1 MKNRYILV
9 AVSLIIFAAACNYDK
24 LPEPNI
30 DEICNDIQ
38 PTYEAEVKE
47 IINRSC
53 AYVGCHVAGFSYGD
67 YSNFQSLNA
76 LIPRGRI
83 SARTIQTRDMPPAY
97 APDGR
102 PKSLTS
108 QEIAI
113 LQCWF
118 AAGAPE
124 NK

>member
-1 MKNRYILV
+1 MKNRYTLV
-9 AVSLIIFAAACNYDK
+9 FASFLIFSVACSYDK
-24 LPEPNI
+24 LPEPSI
-30 DEICNDIQ
+30 DELCNDIQ
-38 PTYEAEVKE
+38 PTYDTEVRE

-53 AYVGCHVAGFSYGD
+53 AYAGCHVAGFSYGD
-67 YSNFQSLNA
+67 YSNFQSLAA
-76 LIPRGRI
+76 LIPKGRI
-83 SARTIQTRDMPPAY
+83 AARTIQTRDMPPAY
-97 APDGR
+97 APDSR

-124 NK
+124 K